1 MKFIQFYYT
10 FIEKCS
16 EEERRNQKNSE
27 GLWDNII

>member
-1 MKFIQFYYT
+1 MKFIQFYY
-10 FIEKCS
+10 IEKCS